1 MTRPLL
7 LLGVPPLL
15 LLGLRAAVGPEI
27 AGYHVDT
34 ESCSGL
40 VHDNVTAQRISCAAF
55 LDMLDNHKPSIVG
68 AAAEGLGDAED
79 NVFHVVACGRVRGS
93 VSRSGDGRWLGMT
106 ARAETEAGAG
116 A

>member
-1 MTRPLL
+1 MARPLL

-15 LLGLRAAVGPEI
+15 LLGLRATVGPEI

-55 LDMLDNHKPSIVG
+55 LDMLDNLTETAKAESAGLPRRLRLAVDAGTGWVCPQPQPCTPPCLPPSPPP
-68 AAAEGLGDAED
+68 APS
-79 NVFHVVACGRVRGS
+79 HPCCP
-93 VSRSGDGRWLGMT
+93 
-106 ARAETEAGAG
+106 
-116 A
+116 